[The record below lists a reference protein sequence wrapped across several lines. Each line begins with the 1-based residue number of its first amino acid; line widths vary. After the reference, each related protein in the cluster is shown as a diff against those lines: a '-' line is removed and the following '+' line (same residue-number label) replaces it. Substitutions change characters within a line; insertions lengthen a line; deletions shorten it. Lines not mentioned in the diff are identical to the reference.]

1 MKSMQHGS
9 ATSTVE
15 VTNVS
20 RHGLWIMIKGQEF
33 FLSFEHFPWF
43 EEAPIRK
50 VLNVEMP
57 SEHHLYWP
65 ELDVDLE
72 LDSITNPEK
81 YPLVSRHN
89 GLHCASSSTTKLT

>member
-1 MKSMQHGS
+1 MKSLQHGS
-9 ATSTVE
+9 GTSPVE

-20 RHGLWIMIKGQEF
+20 RHGLWIMINDQEL
-33 FLSFEHFPWF
+33 FLAFKHFPWF
-43 EEAPIRK
+43 EEAPIKK

-72 LDSITNPEK
+72 LDSIKNPDK
-81 YPLVSRHN
+81 YPLISRHREMN
-89 GLHCASSSTTKLT
+89 R

>member
-1 MKSMQHGS
+1 MKSVEQGS
-9 ATSTVE
+9 STSPVE

-20 RHGLWIMIKGQEF
+20 RHGFWIMINDEEL
-33 FLSFEHFPWF
+33 FLSFKLFPWF
-43 EEAPIRK
+43 EEAPIKK

-72 LDSITNPEK
+72 VDSIVNPEK
-81 YPLVSRHN
+81 YPLVSSH
-89 GLHCASSSTTKLT
+89 GTKP